1 MRARSVLS
9 SCNVIAWVCED
20 DIDLEGD
27 RQSVRLLVVND
38 AAAKENIDNSLRSG
52 AADII
57 VPLADDTELYHFEV
71 TSVSTSDQELY
82 IVLFH
87 GYDCSQTFR
96 RFGLTY
102 SITEHKVI
110 SVDTKDLHDCGDFV
124 MVSTNTSGSLL
135 LACSKDNKKGGCY
148 SIKVLGERLNQLR
161 ALELNTGT
169 TESASAQSVAGL
181 EFFGSE
187 EQYVLACCGAG
198 TCAVSHAVLLKELHT
213 VVFKRRVKCVTV
225 VGMGRAKRQLSM
237 FL

>member
-148 SIKVLGERLNQLR
+148 SIKVLG
-161 ALELNTGT
+161 
-169 TESASAQSVAGL
+169 
-181 EFFGSE
+181 
-187 EQYVLACCGAG
+187 
-198 TCAVSHAVLLKELHT
+198 
-213 VVFKRRVKCVTV
+213 
-225 VGMGRAKRQLSM
+225 
-237 FL
+237 